1 MVETL
6 RQFFDAIGIDWV
18 LWLLL
23 SLSVI
28 SIGVMIERAVFFIVN
43 SADVEH
49 VAEIL
54 RKTMIDGDDRPAAVR
69 QLRALKGLE
78 AVVLLDGIE
87 HLQKGPESVEE
98 LVDSAVAR
106 ERVRYERYL
115 PFLGTLGNNAPF
127 IGLFGTVLGVISAF
141 QDLSGSVSGDAARKA
156 ALMTSIAEALVAT
169 AVGLLVAIPAVIA
182 FNQFKG
188 KIKERSS
195 NTEALSRLLLAH
207 LKDVERP
214 QNRAA

>member
-6 RQFFDAIGIDWV
+6 REFFDVIGVEWV

-23 SLSVI
+23 ALSVI
-28 SIGVMIERAVFFIVN
+28 SIGVMIERAVFFAVN
-43 SADVEH
+43 SADVHH

-54 RKTMIDGDDRPAAVR
+54 RKTMIDGDDRPGAIR
-69 QLRALKGLE
+69 QLKALKGLE
-78 AVVLLDGIE
+78 AAVLLDGIE
-87 HLQKGPESVEE
+87 HLQKGPEAVEE
-98 LVDSAVAR
+98 LVDAAVAR

-127 IGLFGTVLGVISAF
+127 IGLFGTVLGIISAF
-141 QDLSGSVSGDAARKA
+141 GDLSGSVSGDAARKS
-156 ALMTSIAEALVAT
+156 ALMGSIAEALVAT

-195 NTEALSRLLLAH
+195 HTEALSRMLLAH
-207 LKDVERP
+207 LKDEERP
-214 QNRAA
+214 RGRAA